1 MWQLFSDAFNLTG
14 LVPHGFCLQWNPLLL
29 WTLVGSDSLIAISYF
44 SIPFA
49 IWFFAQKRP
58 DVRNRWLLILFG
70 LFIIACGITHLLDVL
85 TIWQP
90 NYWANALAKAV
101 TAVLSLET
109 ALISASC
116 RRLYRRLL

>member
-1 MWQLFSDAFNLTG
+1 
-14 LVPHGFCLQWNPLLL
+14 LL

-101 TAVLSLET
+101 TAVLSLGT
-109 ALISASC
+109 ALIIWRTMPAALQAPSMNQLEQAKAELES
-116 RRLYRRLL
+116 